1 MVLVDLKSA
10 TPSIGAAK
18 NAIEL
23 EVTAAGDQRTAAI
36 VDAVLHGDAISV
48 PFAKFS
54 DGRGFSI
61 ARLLRSEHGFR
72 GEIRAT
78 GHVIPDQALHLL
90 RAGFDTV
97 ELVGDRSV
105 QQWSDALS
113 GYGGAYQKAAR
124 NPLELRRE
132 ATKRQQKQRSAVALD
147 GRLSATAALSDRI
160 SKIAEAVPGR
170 LAFSTSLG
178 KEDQAVLH
186 AIVTTGVDVDVFTLD
201 TGRHFPETLATL
213 AATEKHFGI
222 KIRVMEPE
230 AKELDELIA
239 RDGEFGFKTS
249 VDARKAC
256 CEVRKVIPLNRAL
269 KGAAAWITGLRRGQ
283 SAGRAEIPFINWDE
297 NTGLFKINPLADW
310 SEQQLEA
317 YISSNA
323 IPVNPL
329 HAEGFASIGCQPC
342 TRAIAPGEDLR
353 AGRWWWENEDGKECG
368 LHNRPRHLEVA

>member
-1 MVLVDLKSA
+1 MALVNLKTA
-10 TPSIGAAK
+10 TRSIGAAK
-18 NAIEL
+18 TAIEL
-23 EVTAAGDQRTAAI
+23 DVSATVDQRKAAI
-36 VDAVLHGDAISV
+36 VDAVLNGYAISV

-61 ARLLRSEHGFR
+61 ARLLRSEHGFK

-90 RAGFDTV
+90 RAGFDTIELIGDAREQHWV
-97 ELVGDRSV
+97 E
-105 QQWSDALS
+105 ALS
-113 GYGGAYQKAAR
+113 SYGGAYQTAAR

-132 ATKRQQKQRSAVALD
+132 ATKRQKREVQAARLD
-147 GRLSATAALSDRI
+147 HQLPATVSLEARI
-160 SKIAEAVPGR
+160 KKVAEAVPGR

-186 AIVTTGVDVDVFTLD
+186 AIVASGVDVDVFTLD
-201 TGRHFPETLATL
+201 TGRHFTETLETL
-213 AATEKHFGI
+213 KKTEEHFGI

-230 AKELDELIA
+230 AKELDELIS
-239 RDGEFGFKTS
+239 RDGEFGFRTS

-269 KGAAAWITGLRRGQ
+269 KGAGAWITGLRREQ
-283 SAGRAEIPFINWDE
+283 SVGRADVAFASWSESSN
-297 NTGLFKINPLADW
+297 LYKINPLADW
-310 SEQQLEA
+310 SEEQLEA
-317 YISSNA
+317 HIREND

-329 HAEGFASIGCQPC
+329 HAKGFPSIGCEPC
-342 TRAIAPGEDLR
+342 TRAIKPGEDQR

-368 LHNRPRHLEVA
+368 LHTGPRQLEVA